1 MKKLYT
7 FHSSRFLI
15 LGFEIFVTVFSSLL
29 ASFIFIQKIIDIQ
42 VHVVYAILLVT
53 ILNSIGFILFKTHI
67 TVLRYTSYR
76 DIFKVFISLTC
87 TYFVIISLSN
97 LLKSQYPSLFLS
109 NFILIF
115 SYFFNLFF
123 IVLYRLVVRYIISI
137 NVLNSETRPEKRIA
151 LIGTDYQSII
161 TKHYLDYERAQFKY
175 KIVAYFTK
183 DNSLVNKTIEGSPV
197 YHIQTLATML
207 DVINID
213 TLILVAEKGYGLYT
227 KPAQEICEIK
237 GIHFI
242 ESQRLKNWLS
252 INEKSQIQSKPL
264 NIEQLLQRPPIQL
277 DINKIKTE
285 IANKTILI
293 SGAAGSIGAELCR
306 QIIKYNPEK
315 IIIIDQAESPLFD
328 IENELKSKFNSIQ
341 SYIADISDKDR
352 IVGIFHQE
360 SPNIVFH
367 AAAYKH
373 VPLMELHPYEAIKTN
388 FNGTRIMADT
398 AIHSNCEKFIFVSTD
413 KAVNPTNVMGAT
425 KRAAELYVQCLN
437 HRSNHKTK
445 FITTRFGNVLG
456 SNGSVIPVFKNQIE
470 SGGPIKVTHP
480 DITRFFM
487 TIPEACQLVLEAGS
501 YGNGGEIYVFDMGE
515 AVKIVDLAKNMIRLY
530 GLEEG
535 KDISIEFIGLRPGE
549 KLYEELLADEENTMP
564 THHSKIL
571 IGKNAQHNFKEIED
585 KIGEILKC
593 FEENKS
599 PQNLVQS
606 LKNLIPE
613 YISNNSEFSIL
624 DKQ

>member
-1 MKKLYT
+1 
-7 FHSSRFLI
+7 
-15 LGFEIFVTVFSSLL
+15 
-29 ASFIFIQKIIDIQ
+29 
-42 VHVVYAILLVT
+42 
-53 ILNSIGFILFKTHI
+53 
-67 TVLRYTSYR
+67 
-76 DIFKVFISLTC
+76 
-87 TYFVIISLSN
+87 
-97 LLKSQYPSLFLS
+97 
-109 NFILIF
+109 
-115 SYFFNLFF
+115 
-123 IVLYRLVVRYIISI
+123 
-137 NVLNSETRPEKRIA
+137 
-151 LIGTDYQSII
+151 
-161 TKHYLDYERAQFKY
+161 
-175 KIVAYFTK
+175 
-183 DNSLVNKTIEGSPV
+183 
-197 YHIQTLATML
+197 ML

-227 KPAQEICEIK
+227 KSAQEICEVK

-252 INEKSQIQSKPL
+252 INEKSQIQSKQL

-306 QIIKYNPEK
+306 QIIKYNPKK
-315 IIIIDQAESPLFD
+315 IILIDQAESPLFD
-328 IENELKSKFNSIQ
+328 IENELKSKFNRIQ
-341 SYIADISDKDR
+341 SYIADISDKER
-352 IVGIFHQE
+352 IVGIFYQE

-398 AIHSNCEKFIFVSTD
+398 ATLANCEKFIFVSTD

-425 KRAAELYVQCLN
+425 KRAAELYIQCLN
-437 HRSNHKTK
+437 HRSDHITK

-535 KDISIEFIGLRPGE
+535 KDISIEYIGLRPGE

-571 IGKNAQHNFKEIED
+571 IGKNVQHNFED
-585 KIGEILKC
+585 IIGKVSNIIHC
-593 FEENKS
+593 FEENRS
-599 PQNLVQS
+599 PKDLVQS

>member
-1 MKKLYT
+1 
-7 FHSSRFLI
+7 
-15 LGFEIFVTVFSSLL
+15 
-29 ASFIFIQKIIDIQ
+29 
-42 VHVVYAILLVT
+42 
-53 ILNSIGFILFKTHI
+53 
-67 TVLRYTSYR
+67 
-76 DIFKVFISLTC
+76 
-87 TYFVIISLSN
+87 
-97 LLKSQYPSLFLS
+97 
-109 NFILIF
+109 LIF
-115 SYFFNLFF
+115 SFFFNLFF

-227 KPAQEICEIK
+227 KSAQEICEVK

-252 INEKSQIQSKPL
+252 INEKSQIQSKQL

-306 QIIKYNPEK
+306 QIIKYNPKK
-315 IIIIDQAESPLFD
+315 IILIDQAESPLFD
-328 IENELKSKFNSIQ
+328 IENELKSKFNRIQ
-341 SYIADISDKDR
+341 SYIADISDKER
-352 IVGIFHQE
+352 IVGIFYQE

-388 FNGTRIMADT
+388 FNGTRIMAET
-398 AIHSNCEKFIFVSTD
+398 ATLANCEKFIFVSTD

-425 KRAAELYVQCLN
+425 KRAAELYIQCLN
-437 HRSNHKTK
+437 HRSDHITK

-535 KDISIEFIGLRPGE
+535 KDISIEYIGLRPGE

-571 IGKNAQHNFKEIED
+571 IGKNVQHNFED
-585 KIGEILKC
+585 IIGKVSNIIHC
-593 FEENKS
+593 FEENRS
-599 PQNLVQS
+599 PKDLVQS